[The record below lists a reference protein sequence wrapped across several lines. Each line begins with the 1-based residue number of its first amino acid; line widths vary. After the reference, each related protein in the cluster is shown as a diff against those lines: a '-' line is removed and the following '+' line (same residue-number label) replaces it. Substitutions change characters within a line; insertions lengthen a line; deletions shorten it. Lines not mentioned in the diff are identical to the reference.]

1 MIGFAAMLLLIG
13 MRILCMVSPK
23 SLTREDKRD
32 DPEAVEQIRKAEP
45 VLIAFARGAGLLALK
60 YTLF

>member
-32 DPEAVEQIRKAEP
+32 DPEAVEQIR
-45 VLIAFARGAGLLALK
+45 
-60 YTLF
+60 